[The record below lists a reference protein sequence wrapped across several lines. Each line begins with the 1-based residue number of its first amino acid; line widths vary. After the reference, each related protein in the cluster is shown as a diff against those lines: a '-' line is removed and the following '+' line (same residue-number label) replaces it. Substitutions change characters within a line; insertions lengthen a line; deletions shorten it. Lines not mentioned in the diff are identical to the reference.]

1 MNKLSIKSQRQ
12 PVTSNP
18 VLSVILQVVIVLSFL
33 AVIGTSIIKDVPHWI
48 RYAIFA
54 WAILLSSLQLIR
66 LKSPILLV
74 DRIFANY
81 PVRQIYLAA
90 FLFLVTFDFALCLFP
105 NGGLRNAF
113 IDFIS
118 PVVLYTN
125 NAESYSFETDTIN
138 YVPNIDDITVIK
150 HPGIAK
156 PRSEYIRHSIV
167 YILGLLI
174 FNGLLIATINR
185 FMATR
190 AERYKRGVNTYRSIK
205 NHDIIIGYG
214 IECVPIIRNVLKK
227 ERLDNSFHFL
237 VLSDQDPETIRRSIL
252 TQFQSIEERIIIYSG
267 NMDSVSQLNRLN
279 IGKAKEVFILGEQKG
294 AGRDSKNLECAKKI
308 KEIRQETPN
317 SSILPIHV
325 QLDKPSSYSTIKR
338 ITIPQNYFKDENNK
352 LITYIRPFSFYEN
365 WARLLWGYYRLDEY
379 MPLDRNV
386 MDKDGH
392 HVHLVIAGFNEMG
405 AALLLEALRICHYP
419 NYNETTRANKTT
431 ITVIDPKMDELLP
444 RFQSQFPY
452 LNQIVDVDIEYKKCD
467 LEDKEI
473 RLYMEQLAQQEDTLL
488 TVAICFYDS
497 DSSFSAALCLPDDL
511 YYLVDNN
518 QLVPN
523 PRTQILVRQEIR
535 SGLANLLDEENGKYA
550 NVKVFGTLDK
560 GVDDELLNDAMA
572 IIINA
577 HYHFKYGLGYEK
589 NFFQL
594 MEEDKEN
601 TMEEAM
607 HDWMSLNED
616 KRFANRYQTEI
627 YKSYQTYREILE
639 KDPEILYQTE
649 HMRWCAERSIT
660 GYRDLHELNVK
671 SEKYQ
676 VHKSIIPYHELSR
689 FEKDKDKDV
698 LLVMDQV
705 IALSKKLGMEFTK
718 YS

>member
-138 YVPNIDDITVIK
+138 YVPNIDNITVIK

-252 TQFQSIEERIIIYSG
+252 TQFQSIEERIIILELKS
-267 NMDSVSQLNRLN
+267 SVSVTL
-279 IGKAKEVFILGEQKG
+279 
-294 AGRDSKNLECAKKI
+294 SNL
-308 KEIRQETPN
+308 
-317 SSILPIHV
+317 
-325 QLDKPSSYSTIKR
+325 
-338 ITIPQNYFKDENNK
+338 
-352 LITYIRPFSFYEN
+352 
-365 WARLLWGYYRLDEY
+365 
-379 MPLDRNV
+379 
-386 MDKDGH
+386 
-392 HVHLVIAGFNEMG
+392 
-405 AALLLEALRICHYP
+405 
-419 NYNETTRANKTT
+419 
-431 ITVIDPKMDELLP
+431 
-444 RFQSQFPY
+444 
-452 LNQIVDVDIEYKKCD
+452 
-467 LEDKEI
+467 
-473 RLYMEQLAQQEDTLL
+473 
-488 TVAICFYDS
+488 
-497 DSSFSAALCLPDDL
+497 
-511 YYLVDNN
+511 
-518 QLVPN
+518 
-523 PRTQILVRQEIR
+523 
-535 SGLANLLDEENGKYA
+535 
-550 NVKVFGTLDK
+550 
-560 GVDDELLNDAMA
+560 
-572 IIINA
+572 
-577 HYHFKYGLGYEK
+577 
-589 NFFQL
+589 FF
-594 MEEDKEN
+594 
-601 TMEEAM
+601 
-607 HDWMSLNED
+607 
-616 KRFANRYQTEI
+616 
-627 YKSYQTYREILE
+627 
-639 KDPEILYQTE
+639 
-649 HMRWCAERSIT
+649 
-660 GYRDLHELNVK
+660 
-671 SEKYQ
+671 
-676 VHKSIIPYHELSR
+676 
-689 FEKDKDKDV
+689 
-698 LLVMDQV
+698 
-705 IALSKKLGMEFTK
+705 
-718 YS
+718 